1 MSERW
6 LELPAPAAWAQDAR
20 SIFSEYIAT
29 IAEQHRDVPGLPSV
43 PMDHIRDFDQGLAA
57 ALQVIRDLASQGWRV
72 RPSTD
77 GGAQVRS
84 PDSEP
89 DPMNEKERVRRQEL
103 VRRDEQLC
111 TPSVR
116 RFVSGMERP
125 REREGRFVS
134 IFDLM
139 RDGEELAGKLRALAG
154 VAPTSPAWREVIDP
168 YVEVVTDG
176 ARCNHTGLRL
186 VDIWRYFRHTWTN
199 QYTSTPGRTMMILV
213 RDRAADHHPVVGI
226 AALGSSIVQI
236 RERDRWIGWRTDEF
250 LAKLDESP
258 SLRIARWLARR
269 LDQGLKEI
277 YLDDL
282 TQDGLFWPGL
292 WDEPN
297 EEAIRRLRNEAQLR
311 RRDHHRFVRRQDF
324 KRATDDTQWLARA
337 ESDLYRSKR
346 CVALAGLLRARLA
359 LAPYLQ
365 PRPSRAGLKQALE
378 DRSARCAIADVL
390 RKARGEA
397 VGTLVAD
404 LTVCGAVAPYNA
416 ILGGKLVS
424 MLAVSPTVVRAY
436 DDRYRDSASEIASS
450 LAGRAIRRRSDLVF
464 IGTTSLYGSGSSQYN
479 RIRIPGQ
486 VLRSRN
492 DIVFEQ
498 LGRSRSFGTSHL
510 SDASVREL
518 VLLAEQ
524 RQNGARIN
532 SIFGEGVN
540 PKLRKVRTGLS
551 LLGWP
556 SNELLQHG
564 RERLV
569 YGVSLVDN
577 LLDYLIG
584 LDAEPKYR
592 FPRRS
597 RNDVGAIAD
606 WWISRWLAS
615 RSGSD
620 RVLATVASHS
630 RQRPVTHGARVQLPA
645 VGEDNDGQSDLAEYE
660 GLGGQGH

>member
-1 MSERW
+1 MFDNW
-6 LELPAPAAWAQDAR
+6 LELPAPVTWAHDAR
-20 SIFSEYIAT
+20 LIFFEYVDTLAEHNGDAT
-29 IAEQHRDVPGLPSV
+29 AIPAAPTDRVRES
-43 PMDHIRDFDQGLAA
+43 DQGLAA
-57 ALQVIRDLASQGWRV
+57 ALQVIRDLASQGWQV
-72 RPSTD
+72 RPSPES
-77 GGAQVRS
+77 GAQVRS
-84 PDSEP
+84 PDSER
-89 DPMNEKERVRRQEL
+89 DPMKEKARVRRQEL
-103 VRRDEQLC
+103 VRRDEQLR

-116 RFVSGMERP
+116 RFVADMERP

-134 IFDLM
+134 IFNLM
-139 RDGEELAGKLRALAG
+139 RDGEELAAKLRALAG
-154 VAPTSPAWREVIDP
+154 LAPGSPAWRKVIDP

-176 ARCNHTGLRL
+176 ARCDQTGLRL

-199 QYTSTPGRTMMILV
+199 PYTNTPGRTMMILV
-213 RDRAADHHPVVGI
+213 RDRAADHHPVIGI

-236 RERDRWIGWRTDEF
+236 SERDRWIGWRTDEF
-250 LAKLDESP
+250 LAELDKFP
-258 SLRIARWLARR
+258 SLRVARWLDRR
-269 LDQGLKEI
+269 LDQGLTEI

-297 EEAIRRLRNEAQLR
+297 EEAIRLLRNEARLR

-324 KRATDDTQWLARA
+324 KRVTDDSQWLARA

-359 LAPYLQ
+359 LAPYLR
-365 PRPSRAGLKQALE
+365 PRPSRAGLKQALV
-378 DRSARCAIADVL
+378 DRSARRAIADVL

-436 DDRYRDSASEIASS
+436 GERYRDSASEIASS
-450 LAGRAIRRRSDLVF
+450 LAGRAICRRSDLVF

-479 RIRIPGQ
+479 RIRIPGH
-486 VLRSRN
+486 VLRSQSG
-492 DIVFEQ
+492 IAFER

-510 SDASVREL
+510 SGTSVREL

-577 LLDYLIG
+577 LLDYLVG
-584 LDAEPKYR
+584 LDAEPRYR
-592 FPRRS
+592 FPRRL
-597 RNDVGAIAD
+597 RGDVSAIAD
-606 WWISRWLAS
+606 WWISRWLAA

-620 RVLATVASHS
+620 DVLLTVASHS

-645 VGEDNDGQSDLAEYE
+645 IGEDDNEQSDLVEHE
-660 GLGGQGH
+660 GLGGHSH

>member
-1 MSERW
+1 MSDGW
-6 LELPAPAAWAQDAR
+6 LDLSAPVAWAQDAR
-20 SIFSEYIAT
+20 LIFSEYVDTLAEHHGYAT
-29 IAEQHRDVPGLPSV
+29 AIPSAPTDRV
-43 PMDHIRDFDQGLAA
+43 RESDRGLAA
-57 ALQVIRDLASQGWRV
+57 ALQVIRDLASQGWQV
-72 RPSTD
+72 RASRE

-84 PDSEP
+84 PDSER
-89 DPMNEKERVRRQEL
+89 DPMKEKERVRRQEL
-103 VRRDEQLC
+103 VRRDEQLR

-116 RFVSGMERP
+116 RFVSDMERP
-125 REREGRFVS
+125 RERQGRFVS

-139 RDGEELAGKLRALAG
+139 RDGEELAGELRALAG
-154 VAPTSPAWREVIDP
+154 LAPSSPAWREVIDP

-176 ARCNHTGLRL
+176 ARCDHTGLRL

-213 RDRAADHHPVVGI
+213 RDRAADQHPVIGI

-297 EEAIRRLRNEAQLR
+297 EEAIRRLRDEAQLR

-324 KRATDDTQWLARA
+324 KHATDDTQWLARA

-346 CVALAGLLRARLA
+346 CVALASLLRSRLA
-359 LAPYLQ
+359 LAPHLQ

-378 DRSARCAIADVL
+378 DRSARRAIADVL
-390 RKARGEA
+390 RRARGEA

-436 DDRYRDSASEIASS
+436 NERYRDSASEIASS

-486 VLRSRN
+486 ILRSRN
-492 DIVFEQ
+492 DIAFQQ

-510 SDASVREL
+510 SDASVRDL

-592 FPRRS
+592 FPRRT

-606 WWISRWLAS
+606 WWISRWLGP

-620 RVLATVASHS
+620 GVLATVASHS

-645 VGEDNDGQSDLAEYE
+645 VGEDDGGQSDLAEYK
-660 GLGGQGH
+660 GLGGHSH